1 MTNTDFENP
10 TYEIIPPDILVMGT
24 HHSADLD
31 MKTLQEVE
39 NMIKGRSYLML
50 EGTLEE
56 SVFRQGVENDLIYFF
71 PENKTFYLEDYH
83 QGSFVEAMKSHG
95 VPTAEIIYFEALSSI
110 IYSIQNYQ
118 RSLGPTSVLIGV
130 SIGDNGPFDII
141 GRNAYNQV
149 REYFDGIQKN
159 KWDNITTPVEA
170 WNTYVLITTKLF
182 DEENLDLA
190 QMYDSWMSFSSRI
203 RDNDLMLPK
212 AKSIYSEKG
221 GNPVIAVGKF
231 HTQNVKDYFDGKRIE
246 ISEWMEYVMQK
257 YPDGKNSI
265 ARISDLISKI

>member
-50 EGTLEE
+50 EGTL
-56 SVFRQGVENDLIYFF
+56 
-71 PENKTFYLEDYH
+71 
-83 QGSFVEAMKSHG
+83 EAMKSHG